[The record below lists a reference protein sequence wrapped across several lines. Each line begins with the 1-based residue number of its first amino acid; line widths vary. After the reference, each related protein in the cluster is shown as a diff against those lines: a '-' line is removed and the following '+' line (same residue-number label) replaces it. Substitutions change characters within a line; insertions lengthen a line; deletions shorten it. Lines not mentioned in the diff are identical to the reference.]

1 MSNKPKLVFQ
11 YERQT
16 FLTKANSL
24 KHKLEA
30 INCQGRKM
38 ANFRGPSKAPS
49 QQNRNES
56 NMLLKSNEEGRDQ
69 RKLDKECVKQVF
81 IITVNLYISIL
92 AVGITLN
99 LRDFIFVQ
107 L

>member
-1 MSNKPKLVFQ
+1 
-11 YERQT
+11 
-16 FLTKANSL
+16 
-24 KHKLEA
+24 
-30 INCQGRKM
+30 M

-56 NMLLKSNEEGRDQ
+56 NMSLKSNEEARDQ
-69 RKLDKECVKQVF
+69 QKLDKECVKQVF

-107 L
+107 LRKLNKMKRKQ